1 MIAGNQISPGIILS
15 IDSKMY
21 KVESCVKVSVAK
33 DNPFVKTKLKDLLTG
48 EVLEKNFK
56 LNQTVQDVAPV
67 ERPLEYLYLE
77 KENYL
82 FLDISSLE
90 QILVPFQ
97 IIGNKVNYLK
107 EGTSLKAIFYG
118 NAVFSIELPQFLEL
132 VVSKT
137 EEMESALKMT
147 NSTKI
152 AVLETG
158 AKVEVPVFI
167 ESGDII
173 KIDTQTNE
181 YVQRV

>member
-1 MIAGNQISPGIILS
+1 MITGNQIFPGVVLS
-15 IDSKMY
+15 FDEKMY

-33 DNPFVKTKLKDLLTG
+33 DNPFVKAKLKDLLTE

-56 LNQTVQDVAPV
+56 LNQMVQDVAPI
-67 ERPLEYLYLE
+67 ERSLEYLYLE

-82 FLDISSLE
+82 FLDIGSLE
-90 QILVPFQ
+90 QILVPSQ

-107 EGTSLKAIFYG
+107 EGISLKAIFYG

-147 NSTKI
+147 NSTKT
-152 AVLETG
+152 ALLETG
-158 AKVEVPVFI
+158 AKIEVPVFI

-173 KIDTQTNE
+173 KIDTEINE
-181 YVQRV
+181 YIQRV

>member
-1 MIAGNQISPGIILS
+1 MITGNQISPGVILS
-15 IDSKMY
+15 IDDKMY

-33 DNPFVKTKLKDLLTG
+33 DNPFVKVKLKDLLTE

-56 LNQTVQDVAPV
+56 LNQTVQDVAPI
-67 ERPLEYLYLE
+67 ERSLEYLYLE

-82 FLDISSLE
+82 FLDIGSLE
-90 QILVPFQ
+90 QILVPSQ
-97 IIGNKVNYLK
+97 IIGSKVNYLK
-107 EGTSLKAIFYG
+107 EGTSLKAVFYG

-147 NSTKI
+147 NSTKT
-152 AVLETG
+152 ALLETG
-158 AKVEVPVFI
+158 AKIEVPVFI

-181 YVQRV
+181 YIQRV